1 MRDHSPR
8 ESLSPP
14 RYMGDDLV
22 DEDVFR
28 ALENGNVTI
37 PIDTE
42 PRETTARYFVRDLGE
57 TAQFLAWLATIR
69 QN

>member
-1 MRDHSPR
+1 
-8 ESLSPP
+8 
-14 RYMGDDLV
+14 MGDDLV

-42 PRETTARYFVRDLGE
+42 PRETTVRYFVRDLGE